1 MVATERHLSHII
13 AYYPLWKYF
22 PYWKNVEPSISQ
34 KPMNYLK
41 RDRKESFVMPIY
53 KMYVVFGV
61 VWISKMYTVAGHSL
75 TYMVKWKI
83 FFSEATNLIETNFE
97 GMVIGIWMIY
107 YKVGV
112 CLICRLEFYNCH
124 HNMRELNI
132 RLTYYTKNNSLK
144 PLNYL

>member
-13 AYYPLWKYF
+13 AYYPSCENISHIG
-22 PYWKNVEPSISQ
+22 KNVEPSISQ

-75 TYMVKWKI
+75 T
-83 FFSEATNLIETNFE
+83 
-97 GMVIGIWMIY
+97 
-107 YKVGV
+107 
-112 CLICRLEFYNCH
+112 
-124 HNMRELNI
+124 
-132 RLTYYTKNNSLK
+132 
-144 PLNYL
+144 